1 MLEQMAPVVVSGL
14 MSNFQQTDSA
24 QHADVAA
31 AVNQVVHPLV
41 ACDVCD
47 RPIVGV
53 RYKCG

>member
-31 AVNQVVHPLV
+31 AVSQVVHPLV